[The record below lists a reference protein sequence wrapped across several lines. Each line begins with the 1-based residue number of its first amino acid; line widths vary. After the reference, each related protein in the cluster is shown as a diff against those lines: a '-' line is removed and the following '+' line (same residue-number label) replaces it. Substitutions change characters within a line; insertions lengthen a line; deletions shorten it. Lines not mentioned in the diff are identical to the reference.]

1 MDDGIVISE
10 SVAICLY
17 FEEINSEH
25 ALTGS
30 SPLDKTIVE
39 Q

>member
-1 MDDGIVISE
+1 MDDGTVISE
-10 SVAICLY
+10 RVAIFLY

-25 ALTGS
+25 ALTDS
-30 SPLDKTIVE
+30 SPLEKTIVE